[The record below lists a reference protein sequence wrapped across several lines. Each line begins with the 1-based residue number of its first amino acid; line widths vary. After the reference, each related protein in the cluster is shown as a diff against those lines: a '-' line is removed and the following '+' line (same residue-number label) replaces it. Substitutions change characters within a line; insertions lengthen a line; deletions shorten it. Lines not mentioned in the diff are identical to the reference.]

1 MPNVSNHTLV
11 ELAEKLYV
19 YEHATCVDIA
29 RKIGKNRRTIEVWK
43 NKYRWE
49 EKRTGLLESQR
60 ALPQK
65 LFEHYNVIMDSICD
79 DIKNNRDV
87 SASKYRLAAMLFE
100 QIPKAKEVEQAAV
113 AEKEIKDMPVEKITK
128 AVFRALSPDYENETA
143 DEK

>member
-19 YEHATCVDIA
+19 YEHATCVEIA
-29 RKIGKNRRTIEVWK
+29 RKTGKNRRTIETWK
-43 NKYRWE
+43 SKYRWE

-113 AEKEIKDMPVEKITK
+113 AEKEIKDIPVEKITK
-128 AVFRALSPDYENETA
+128 AVLRALSPDYENETA